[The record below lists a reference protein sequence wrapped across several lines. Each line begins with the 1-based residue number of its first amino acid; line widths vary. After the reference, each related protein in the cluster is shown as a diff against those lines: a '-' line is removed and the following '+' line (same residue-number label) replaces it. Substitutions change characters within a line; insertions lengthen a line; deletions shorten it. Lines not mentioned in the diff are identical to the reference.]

1 MSSTRSGAEA
11 AKRNSQPDDE
21 SGKKKPRTDHSES
34 ASPFHPR
41 LTRQSEEK
49 LRSGFTVVRPGGRK
63 TSSQDRGKKIDKAE
77 RERDDSGERYPSPND
92 HLLNQTTS
100 SVGTPRFDPRQ
111 RKANKQRWG
120 LKAPPLGVKTR
131 AKLAAEIADAQ
142 AAREKAEAD
151 RVAKDL
157 GKGSS
162 AWKPGRRALDDL
174 LDPAPLAPEQIE
186 ERKFHPS
193 IGILP
198 RGIFGNASLWTAAF
212 GTASG
217 HPPTG

>member
-49 LRSGFTVVRPGGRK
+49 LRSGFTIVRPGGRK
-63 TSSQDRGKKIDKAE
+63 TSSQDWGKEIDKAE
-77 RERDDSGERYPSPND
+77 RERDDSGERYPSPQD

-111 RKANKQRWG
+111 RKANKQLRG

-142 AAREKAEAD
+142 AAK
-151 RVAKDL
+151 
-157 GKGSS
+157 
-162 AWKPGRRALDDL
+162 
-174 LDPAPLAPEQIE
+174 
-186 ERKFHPS
+186 ERKPKQTES
-193 IGILP
+193 QKI
-198 RGIFGNASLWTAAF
+198 
-212 GTASG
+212 
-217 HPPTG
+217 